1 MRTDREEAIAHL
13 LIHALTGDLNEQEKM
28 RLDAWLDNPEHLAVF
43 RKICK
48 QENIRYKLACLEHSD
63 KELAGKRLK
72 MNIAKRIR
80 RRKMQMWLRVAAG
93 LLIPLCVGGSVWFLT
108 KSEVSIRKG
117 EPTEEYVDTSLPVI
131 RLASGEEICLAK
143 DSVYNLGEGILASQE
158 KGVVRYEPT
167 ANDERN
173 SLSVKY
179 HEIYT
184 PRGTEYRM
192 VLPDG
197 TKVCL
202 NAESS
207 LRFPVAFSTGE
218 RRVMCDGE
226 VFFDVARDSL
236 RPFLVESA
244 GNVVK
249 VLGTR
254 FDVRHYA
261 DEPYTAVLLSGSI
274 HLTGNGGNVKLQP
287 GEQARMQ
294 GDKWIV
300 EPADLEMTSWV
311 DGYFLFK
318 NKSLMYIMKELARW
332 YDIEVFYADSQKQN
346 EYYSFEI
353 ERNSSLEQVM
363 EILRKTRTLDVEIN
377 GRTVVIR

>member
-1 MRTDREEAIAHL
+1 MRTDSEEVLVHL
-13 LIHALTGDLNEQEKM
+13 IIHALTGDLSEQEKT
-28 RLDAWLDNPEHLAVF
+28 RLDAWLENPEHLAVF
-43 RKICK
+43 RQISS
-48 QENIRYKLACLEHSD
+48 QANIRHKLACLENSD
-63 KELAGKRLK
+63 KERAGKRLK
-72 MNIAKRIR
+72 MNIEKRIR
-80 RRKMQMWLRVAAG
+80 RRKIQIWRRVVAG

-108 KSEVSIRKG
+108 KSAVSIRKE
-117 EPTEEYVDTSLPVI
+117 EPTEEYADTSLPVI
-131 RLASGEEICLAK
+131 RLASGEEIRLAK
-143 DSVYNLGEGILASQE
+143 DSVYNLEVGILEFQE
-158 KGVVRYEPT
+158 GVVRYEPT
-167 ANDERN
+167 ANDERDP
-173 SLSVKY
+173 LSVKY

-192 VLPDG
+192 ILPDG

-207 LRFPVAFSTGE
+207 LRFPVVFPAEE
-218 RRVMCDGE
+218 RRVICDGE
-226 VFFDVARDSL
+226 VFFDVAQDSL

-274 HLTGNGGNVKLQP
+274 HLTGNGGSVRLQP

-300 EPADLEMTSWV
+300 EPADWEMTSWV

-318 NKSLMYIMKELARW
+318 NKSLRHIMKELARW
-332 YDIEVFYADSQKQN
+332 YNIEVFYADSQKQN

-353 ERNSSLEQVM
+353 ERSCSFKQVM